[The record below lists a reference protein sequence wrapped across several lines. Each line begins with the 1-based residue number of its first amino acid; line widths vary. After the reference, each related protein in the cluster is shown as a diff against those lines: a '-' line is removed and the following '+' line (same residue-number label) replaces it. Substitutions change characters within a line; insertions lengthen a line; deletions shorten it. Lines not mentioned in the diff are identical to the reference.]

1 MFVFLYSK
9 WNIFYTKQFEKVIK
23 HHTDPPST
31 EIQTLNT
38 VGPTKHDSWWTV
50 LNVKGN
56 DINYVWNIQGLHAGW
71 KDLGIRK
78 FKFVSNIQFLSN
90 K

>member
-1 MFVFLYSK
+1 MKKF
-9 WNIFYTKQFEKVIK
+9 IK

-38 VGPTKHDSWWTV
+38 AGPTKHDSWWTV

-56 DINYVWNIQGLHAGW
+56 DINYVWNIQGLHAPSGW
-71 KDLGIRK
+71 KDLGVR
-78 FKFVSNIQFLSN
+78 NLSLCQIFSSFQIN
-90 K
+90 SSTESMK